1 MPNPTNKVIAVS
13 IRRKLQILCLVTVI
27 GLGLV
32 SFVTILGLNAIMDTE
47 ETAHRRESYIAELL
61 EIKASA
67 LSTIMLDPT
76 LQETKDVF
84 VAAGKNIDERGGKAV
99 SAIHRAE
106 IRDELKKMLA
116 LWSHYNDE
124 SLKLISLA
132 ATDAKRANDKLVPL
146 YNQEFKPFQA
156 ALERYVQARQE
167 EAAQG
172 VTQAKAT
179 SDKTFW
185 QLTVLLAA
193 FAAIILSMLLTVAMS
208 LESGLRAI
216 LRPLP
221 PLSQGDLTQRLP
233 DDRKDELG
241 EIAAG
246 VNSFVQELQ
255 NIVQRTR
262 SQSDRLAVAAI
273 QLASAAA
280 NVLQTTTHQSDA
292 TSSVAAS
299 VEQFSISID
308 QVSDNATQAEQKA
321 SQSGSLSQT
330 GGAEVRD
337 AVDEIRRIE
346 QVVSEAAQQMQALGQ
361 QARDISSIVNVI
373 KDVADQTNLL
383 ALNAAIEAARA
394 GEQGRGFAVVADEV
408 RKLAERTSSS
418 AQEITNMVMSIQ
430 QSTETASDVMQQGN
444 ELVAHSVRQIEQA
457 GNSMQQINTSS
468 GDVVNAISEI
478 STALREQRMAGAEIA
493 QNVERIAQ
501 MTESGRNSASEVS
514 AAAQQLELV
523 ANDLQKEVSK
533 FKV

>member
-1 MPNPTNKVIAVS
+1 MR
-13 IRRKLQILCLVTVI
+13 IRNKLQILCIVTVV
-27 GLGLV
+27 GLGLI
-32 SFVTILGLNAIMDTE
+32 SFVTIFGLNTIMYTE
-47 ETAHRRESYIAELL
+47 ETAHRRESYTADLL

-84 VAAGKNIDERGGKAV
+84 VEAGKNVDEHGRKAV
-99 SAIHRAE
+99 SVIRRTE
-106 IRDELKKMLA
+106 VRDELKRILV
-116 LWSHYNDE
+116 LWNHYNDE

-132 ATDAKRANDKLVPL
+132 ATDAKKANDKLVPL
-146 YNQEFKPFQA
+146 YNQEFKPFQT

-167 EAAQG
+167 EAAQA
-172 VTQAKAT
+172 VTQAKVT
-179 SDKTFW
+179 SEKTFW
-185 QLTVLLAA
+185 ELMALLAMVA
-193 FAAIILSMLLTVAMS
+193 TIVLSMLITVAKS
-208 LESGLRAI
+208 LESGIRSI
-216 LRPLP
+216 LLPLV

-262 SQSDRLAVAAI
+262 SQSDRLAAASV
-273 QLASAAA
+273 QLASASA

-299 VEQFSISID
+299 VEQFSVSID
-308 QVSDNATQAEQKA
+308 QVSDNATQAEKKA
-321 SQSGSLSQT
+321 SESGSLSQT

-337 AVDEIRRIE
+337 AVDEIRRIA

-394 GEQGRGFAVVADEV
+394 GELGRGFAVVADEV

-457 GNSMQQINTSS
+457 GNSMQQINSSS
-468 GDVVNAISEI
+468 GDVVKAISEI

-501 MTESGRNSASEVS
+501 MTESGRSSASEVS
-514 AAAQQLELV
+514 TAARQLELV

>member
-1 MPNPTNKVIAVS
+1 VIPVS
-13 IRRKLQILCLVTVI
+13 IRKKLQILCLVTVV
-27 GLGLV
+27 GLGLI
-32 SFVTILGLNAIMDTE
+32 SLVTIVGLNAIMDTE
-47 ETAHRRESYIAELL
+47 ETAHRRESYIVDLL

-84 VAAGKNIDERGGKAV
+84 AAAGKNVDQHGGV
-99 SAIHRAE
+99 SVSVIRRAE
-106 IRDELKKMLA
+106 VRDELKRVLG

-132 ATDAKRANDKLVPL
+132 ATDAKKANDKLVPL
-146 YNQEFKPFQA
+146 YNQEFKPFQES
-156 ALERYVQARQE
+156 LEQFIQARKD
-167 EAAQG
+167 EAAKG
-172 VTQAKAT
+172 VAQAKAT
-179 SDKTFW
+179 SKNTFW
-185 QLTVLLAA
+185 ELVGLLAA
-193 FAAIILSMLLTVAMS
+193 VTAVILAMLIAVAMS
-208 LESGLRAI
+208 LQSGLRAI
-216 LRPLP
+216 LQPLL
-221 PLSQGDLTQRLP
+221 PLRQGDLTQRLP

-246 VNSFVQELQ
+246 VNAFVQELQ

-262 SQSDRLAVAAI
+262 DQSSRLAVAAV
-273 QLASAAA
+273 QLASASA
-280 NVLQTTTHQSDA
+280 NVLQSTTHQSDA

-299 VEQFSISID
+299 VEQFSVSID
-308 QVSDNATQAEQKA
+308 QVSDNATQAELKA
-321 SQSGSLSQT
+321 GQSGSLSQS
-330 GGAEVRD
+330 GGVEVRN
-337 AVDEIRRIE
+337 AVGEIRRIE
-346 QVVSEAAQQMQALGQ
+346 QVVGEAAQQMQALGQ

-408 RKLAERTSSS
+408 RKLAERTTSS

-430 QSTETASDVMQQGN
+430 QSTETASGVMQQGN

-457 GNSMQQINTSS
+457 GDSMQQINASS
-468 GDVVNAISEI
+468 GDVVSAISEI
-478 STALREQRMAGAEIA
+478 STALREQRIAGAEIA

-514 AAAQQLELV
+514 AAAQQLKQV
-523 ANDLQKEVSK
+523 ANDLQAEVSR